1 MISRL
6 RDRLGEPQSER
17 LTVSF
22 LAVMAVVFIGGP
34 YIFGPVR
41 LEHVAIYGLATLA
54 IAVGIK
60 NSRSG
65 AINSFNMTW
74 PSIFLVVFW
83 LGLFAW
89 SLVRETWLLIAED
102 ARWEMALSGA
112 DSFALPASS
121 FFLGT
126 VLASRLG
133 FERAIT
139 LLTFSAAGLMAV
151 NAAVAGFSSLLGP
164 PAFLGIFQ
172 QSLWATEL
180 STSEKSLDQYLGV
193 FNLPAEAG
201 LAYSLV
207 SILLV
212 QNLASRPMPSL
223 ALLFLLSVGGILSV
237 SKVYSLGGVFLIIL
251 IALILG
257 GLKAVVQVGA
267 TIVGGTLVAW
277 SLVPKTVFERIFLS
291 ASGASGET
299 VVNVALGGRA
309 AAQPGGVVSTG
320 EALSES
326 TFWGLGLSAIQTQ
339 DIALDSAFQHVWMMA
354 GLPGSLLYAG
364 IIASL
369 FVGAITTKQP
379 FRVVAI
385 AVFVLLMGSTLG
397 FEPISSNRSGTLVCL
412 TLGAFFGYGSQTR
425 RLKFS
430 R

>member
-6 RDRLGEPQSER
+6 RDRLGEPKSER

-22 LAVMAVVFIGGP
+22 LAVMAVVSIGGP

-54 IAVGIK
+54 IAVVIK

-65 AINSFNMTW
+65 AINSLNVTW
-74 PSIFLVVFW
+74 PAIFLAVCW
-83 LGLFAW
+83 LGLFVW
-89 SLVRETWLLIAED
+89 SLLREPWLRISED
-102 ARWEMALSGA
+102 ERWEMALAGA

-139 LLTFSAAGLMAV
+139 LLTLSAAGLLAV
-151 NAAVAGFSSLLGP
+151 NAAVAGFTSLSSP
-164 PAFLGIFQ
+164 PAILGTFQ
-172 QSLWATEL
+172 QSLWATEA
-180 STSEKSLDQYLGV
+180 STSEKSFNQYLGV
-193 FNLPAEAG
+193 FNLPAEVG

-237 SKVYSLGGVFLIIL
+237 SKVYSLGGVFLIVL
-251 IALILG
+251 SALILG

-267 TIVGGTLVAW
+267 VIVGGTLVAW

-291 ASGASGET
+291 ASGSSDET
-299 VVNVALGGRA
+299 VLYVALGGRE
-309 AAQPGGVVSTG
+309 AAQPGGILSTT

-326 TFWGLGLSAIQTQ
+326 TLWGLGLSAIQTEN
-339 DIALDSAFQHVWMMA
+339 IALDSAFQHVWIMA
-354 GLPGSLLYAG
+354 GLPGILLYTG

-369 FVGAITTKQP
+369 FVGAIATKQP
-379 FRVVAI
+379 FRAVAI
-385 AVFVLLMGSTLG
+385 AVFMIVVVSTLG

-412 TLGAFFGYGSQTR
+412 VLGAFFGYGSQSR